1 MGRCRFRR
9 SSGDQVTRAEGR
21 VDVLRGLSKNRWV
34 PCCNLDH
41 GAWGCSS
48 KRGCFATGVSWDEEE
63 HDVKK
68 PYSVGA
74 LR

>member
-1 MGRCRFRR
+1 M
-9 SSGDQVTRAEGR
+9 
-21 VDVLRGLSKNRWV
+21 DVLRGLSKNRWV
-34 PCCNLDH
+34 PRCNLDH

-48 KRGCFATGVSWDEEE
+48 KRGCFATGASWDEEE